1 SHKEFIEMSGH
12 SKWHTIKHKKGA
24 LDAKRGK
31 LFTKLIKEITVAA
44 RTGGGDPDANARLR
58 KAISD
63 AKGANMPNDT
73 IDRAVK
79 RGTGELEGVSYD
91 EITYEG
97 YGPGGVAIMVE
108 SMTDNRNRTVAEIR
122 HLFSKNGGNLGA
134 SGSVSYLFDKKGYIV
149 VDKGAKSEDELFEL
163 VIEAGAEDL
172 RDDEDNFEIITAPE
186 SFDSV
191 LSAVKGAGIEPQVAE
206 VEMVPQN
213 YVKLEGPDAKQML
226 KLMESL
232 EDHDDVQK
240 VSANFDISEADME

>member
-1 SHKEFIEMSGH
+1 MSGH

-44 RTGGGDPDANARLR
+44 RTGGGDPDSNARLR
-58 KAISD
+58 KAITD

-79 RGTGELEGVSYD
+79 RGTGELEGVNYE

-97 YGPGGVAIMVE
+97 YGPGGVAIMID

-122 HLFSKNGGNLGA
+122 HLFSKSGGNMGS

-149 VDKGAKSEDELFEL
+149 VEKAAKSEDELFEL

-172 RDDEDNFEIITAPE
+172 RDDEDNFEIITSPE
-186 SFDSV
+186 NFDAV

-213 YVKLEGPDAKQML
+213 YIKLEGQDAKQML
-226 KLMESL
+226 KLMEAL
-232 EDHDDVQK
+232 EDHEDVQK

>member
-1 SHKEFIEMSGH
+1 MSGH

-44 RTGGGDPDANARLR
+44 RTGGGDPDSNARLR
-58 KAISD
+58 KAILD
-63 AKGANMPNDT
+63 AKGGNMPNDT

-79 RGTGELEGVSYD
+79 RGTGELEGVNYE

-97 YGPGGVAIMVE
+97 YGPGGVAIMVD

-122 HLFSKNGGNLGA
+122 HIFSKNGGNMGA

-149 VDKGAKSEDELFEL
+149 VDKAAKSEDELFEL

-172 RDDEDNFEIITAPE
+172 RDDVDNFEIITAPE
-186 SFDSV
+186 NFDAV
-191 LSAVKGAGIEPQVAE
+191 LSAVKDAGVEPQVAE
-206 VEMVPQN
+206 VEMVAQN
-213 YVKLEGPDAKQML
+213 YIKLEGQDAKQML

-240 VSANFDISEADME
+240 VSANFDISEADMT